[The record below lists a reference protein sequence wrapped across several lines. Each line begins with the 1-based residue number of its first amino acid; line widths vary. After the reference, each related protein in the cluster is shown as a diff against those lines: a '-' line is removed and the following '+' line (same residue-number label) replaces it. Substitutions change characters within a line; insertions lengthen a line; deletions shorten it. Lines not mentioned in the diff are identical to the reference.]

1 MGGTR
6 LIKGPVLAFARFRL
20 WGVSG
25 SGEPDRL
32 MILSSVCG
40 RERYCNRQTH
50 EVQNWN
56 AGECTLLGVPR
67 KRASTGN
74 DNLRGTGA
82 AWEEAYSFS
91 FVFLMPPLCFQVPG
105 WGCHLHDLYQAILP
119 AMCRSE
125 LSPLNIQ

>member
-6 LIKGPVLAFARFRL
+6 LIKRPVLALARFRL

-25 SGEPDRL
+25 SRDPDSL
-32 MILSSVCG
+32 MIPSGVCG
-40 RERYCNRQTH
+40 TERYCNRQTH

-56 AGECTLLGVPR
+56 SGECTHSGVPSQI
-67 KRASTGN
+67 AGTGN

-82 AWEEAYSFS
+82 AWKEACSFS
-91 FVFLMPPLCFQVPG
+91 FVFLVPPFCFQVPG
-105 WGCHLHDLYQAILP
+105 WGCHSHDLYQAILP

-125 LSPLNIQ
+125 LLPLNIQ